1 VGFSLRKWYLDCVSD
16 EGEVV
21 IAYQAELRFKSVA
34 LHFASLLH
42 QEGQQRPRVRSTLRR
57 CPAPAVTGTTLLW
70 EAPPLEIAGAWQAL
84 APAFATTLFEDA
96 GRAVQ
101 WRCEQPRS
109 RASLRL
115 PSGRT
120 VEGFGYAEQLVM
132 TVPPWRLPIEE
143 LRWGR
148 FATARAGL
156 VWIEWQGP
164 HPLRVALLD
173 GVPVELD
180 SACED
185 RVDAGPSSLS
195 LSAPAVLR
203 SGRIGQT
210 ALSGIAGLGR
220 SVPLR
225 ILRLEET
232 KWRSRGRLGADEGW
246 AIHEVVRWP
255 R

>member
-1 VGFSLRKWYLDCVSD
+1 MGFSLRKWYLDCVSD

-42 QEGQQRPRVRSTLRR
+42 QQGQQPARVRSTLRR
-57 CPAPAVTGTTLLW
+57 CAVPAATGATLLW
-70 EAPPLEIAGAWQAL
+70 EAPALEVAGAWQGL

-96 GRAVQ
+96 GRTVQ

-109 RASLRL
+109 RASIRL
-115 PSGRT
+115 PSGRA
-120 VEGFGYAEQLVM
+120 VEGFGYAEQLAM
-132 TVPPWRLPIEE
+132 TVPPWRLPIDK

-148 FATARAGL
+148 FAAARTGL

-173 GVPVELD
+173 GVPVELG
-180 SACED
+180 SAGED

-195 LSAPAVLR
+195 LSAPTVLR

-210 ALSGIAGLGR
+210 ALSGIAGLR
-220 SVPLR
+220 QSFPLR

-232 KWRSRGRLGADEGW
+232 KWRSRGTLGSDEGW